1 MNRKNGIFILI
12 SLIVLFIYSC
22 DAPPCE
28 DSDGVNVN
36 IGFYKFDG
44 KALKDTLIDSLNIFL
59 KNDSLTHF
67 WDGTKIKTDSVD
79 LPLSMLTDS
88 STFIFRFDSSVYDT
102 ITFRYTQYLKLV
114 SHECGFVNFFNI
126 TSCETTTNRIDS
138 VWIRK
143 DLVEYGNEE
152 NVKIYF

>member
-1 MNRKNGIFILI
+1 MNRKKQLFFFI
-12 SLIVLFIYSC
+12 SLIILFIYSC

-28 DSDGVNVN
+28 DSDGVMVN
-36 IGFYKFDG
+36 IGFYQFDG

-88 STFIFRFDSSVYDT
+88 STFIFRFDSSVNDT

-114 SHECGFVNFFNI
+114 SHECGFANFFNI
-126 TSCETTTNRIDS
+126 TGCETTTNRIDS